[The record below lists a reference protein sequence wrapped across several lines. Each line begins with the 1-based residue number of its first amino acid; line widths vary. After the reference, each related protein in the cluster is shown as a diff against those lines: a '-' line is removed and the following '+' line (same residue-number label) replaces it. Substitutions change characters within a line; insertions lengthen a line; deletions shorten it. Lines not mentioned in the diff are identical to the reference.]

1 MEALHH
7 LLALVDV
14 HANGL
19 QSVLDVGL
27 ELLLLL
33 LGLAGAVGGVDLSE
47 VLPLL
52 HKQLLGFLDC
62 VVEVDVPPVLL
73 RFQVQV
79 LEQLNQPLV
88 ELGDLDLGRTVFDLP
103 LQDTDV
109 LVLNSHQLPLLDQL
123 SIFLVELG
131 VNLAQSGGVLIL
143 LEVFFAAFGP
153 LQVFVQAFLL
163 LLALAL
169 ELLLLSG
176 QTSLL
181 FDEGSDCHDLVFLDC
196 TLFDLIL
203 EVIGLLA
210 NGLELLAVLLLFV
223 LQLGHFLR
231 DSSEGVLDLG
241 LGFSLLLDTLL
252 EFLDLPVVVLLL
264 LHVEEAGIV
273 LDGELL
279 HLLEGVH

>member
-1 MEALHH
+1 
-7 LLALVDV
+7 
-14 HANGL
+14 
-19 QSVLDVGL
+19 
-27 ELLLLL
+27 
-33 LGLAGAVGGVDLSE
+33 
-47 VLPLL
+47 
-52 HKQLLGFLDC
+52 
-62 VVEVDVPPVLL
+62 
-73 RFQVQV
+73 
-79 LEQLNQPLV
+79 
-88 ELGDLDLGRTVFDLP
+88 
-103 LQDTDV
+103 
-109 LVLNSHQLPLLDQL
+109 
-123 SIFLVELG
+123 
-131 VNLAQSGGVLIL
+131 
-143 LEVFFAAFGP
+143 
-153 LQVFVQAFLL
+153 
-163 LLALAL
+163 
-169 ELLLLSG
+169 
-176 QTSLL
+176 
-181 FDEGSDCHDLVFLDC
+181 VFLDC